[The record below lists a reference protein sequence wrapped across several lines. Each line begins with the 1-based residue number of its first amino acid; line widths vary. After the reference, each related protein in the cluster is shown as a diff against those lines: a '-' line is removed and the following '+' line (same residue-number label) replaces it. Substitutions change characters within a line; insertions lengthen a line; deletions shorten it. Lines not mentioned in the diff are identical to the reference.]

1 MERLI
6 LAPGLA
12 FVVAAAAG
20 VPIIRFLQ
28 RLKLGQSVRSDGP
41 QTHLKKAGVPT
52 MGGLIFLLGIAVAT
66 LAFVPLNAS
75 VGLVLLTTLGLG
87 AIGFADDFRKVVLH
101 RPLGLKARHKLVGQ
115 VLIGL
120 VLSLGA
126 TNVVG
131 LPPTVGIPFTATT
144 IDLGYF
150 YPVLVV
156 LIVIATSNSVNLT
169 DGVDGLAAGAMVIV
183 SAAYA
188 LIAIAGDR
196 LELGLLS
203 LAMVGGLLGYLV
215 YNLHPARV
223 IMGDLGALS
232 LGGALAALAVLTK
245 TELLLVFTGGLF
257 VLEAISDII
266 QVVSFRL
273 TGRRVF
279 KMAPLHHH
287 FELLGWSETQVAT
300 RFWLT
305 AAISVIIGFL
315 GLRNWG

>member
-12 FVVAAAAG
+12 FAAALVAG
-20 VPIIRFLQ
+20 VPIIHVLQ
-28 RLKLGQSVRSDGP
+28 RLRLGQSVRSDGP

-75 VGLVLLTTLGLG
+75 VGLVLFATVALG
-87 AIGFADDFRKVVLH
+87 AIGFTDDFRKVVLH
-101 RPLGLKARHKLVGQ
+101 RPLGLKARHKLFGQ
-115 VLIGL
+115 VIIGL
-120 VLSLGA
+120 ILSFGA

-131 LPPTVGIPFTATT
+131 LPSTVGIPFTTTT

-156 LIVIATSNSVNLT
+156 LIVIATSNAVNLT

-183 SAAYA
+183 AAAYA
-188 LIAIAGDR
+188 LIAIAADR

-203 LAMVGGLLGYLV
+203 LTMVGALLGYLV

-245 TELLLVFTGGLF
+245 TELLLIFTGGLF
-257 VLEAISDII
+257 VIEAISDII

-300 RFWLT
+300 RFWLL
-305 AAISVIIGFL
+305 AAIFVVIGFL

>member
-6 LAPGLA
+6 LAPALA
-12 FVVAAAAG
+12 FAVAVVAG

-28 RLKLGQSVRSDGP
+28 RLRLGQSIRSDGP

-52 MGGLIFLLGIAVAT
+52 MGGLIFLTGIVAAT
-66 LAFVPLNAS
+66 LAFVPLTAS
-75 VGLVLLTTLGLG
+75 VGLVLFTALALG
-87 AIGFADDFRKVVLH
+87 AIGFIDDYRKVVLH

-115 VLIGL
+115 VLIAI

-131 LPPTVGIPFTATT
+131 LPPTFGVPFTNVTF
-144 IDLGYF
+144 DLGYF
-150 YPVLVV
+150 YPVLVA
-156 LIVIATSNSVNLT
+156 LIVVATSNSVNLT
-169 DGVDGLAAGAMVIV
+169 DGVDGLAGGAMVIV
-183 SAAYA
+183 TAAYSF
-188 LIAIAGDR
+188 IAIAGDR

-245 TELLLVFTGGLF
+245 TELLLAITGGLF
-257 VLEAISDII
+257 VIEAISDIL
-266 QVVSFRL
+266 QVASFRL
-273 TGRRVF
+273 TGKRIFR
-279 KMAPLHHH
+279 MAPLHHH
-287 FELLGWSETQVAT
+287 FELSGWSETQVAT
-300 RFWLT
+300 RFWLI
-305 AAISVIIGFL
+305 AAIFAIIGFL